1 MENEEEKREDGT
13 GQIIC
18 PFCGKPVRFLLTA
31 IATGADNLPAHFD
44 CVLRHIGEQ
53 EGLQE
58 NEKVCYL
65 GKGSFGIIKYK
76 VPGSVKFTIRKR
88 VQYEIGDKIVDWRKP
103 ISDVI
108 RNR

>member
-1 MENEEEKREDGT
+1 MGNEEEKSEA
-13 GQIIC
+13 IVC

-31 IATGADNLPAHFD
+31 IASGSDNMPAHFD
-44 CVLRHIGEQ
+44 CVLRSIAEK
-53 EGLQE
+53 EGLEE

-76 VPGSVKFTIRKR
+76 AQGSAKFTIRKR
-88 VQYEIGDKIVDWRKP
+88 VQYEIGDTIVEWRKS
-103 ISDVI
+103 ISDSM